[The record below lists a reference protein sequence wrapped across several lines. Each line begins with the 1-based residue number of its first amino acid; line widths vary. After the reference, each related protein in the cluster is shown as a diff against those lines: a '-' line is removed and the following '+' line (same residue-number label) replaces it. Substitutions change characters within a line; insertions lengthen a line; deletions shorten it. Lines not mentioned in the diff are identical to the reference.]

1 MVPEGAFTVRA
12 EMNGQLSGETLDE
25 IVSHGQVVQVA
36 IVRQAEPTVEGTV
49 VASDVETAIPGT
61 RVNR

>member
-1 MVPEGAFTVRA
+1 MRA